1 MEFIPYTA
9 NEYLDDLYYQV
20 PVELFIN
27 PIYTNA
33 LNSDSKLLYA
43 FLRNRHQLSVRNN
56 QIDENGYIY
65 LIFTRKE
72 LQEKLNLS
80 DKTVTKA
87 FKQLV
92 SVKLIYEKKQGN
104 NKPNIIYI
112 GKINHV
118 QDNKNWS
125 RRNYDSGTVN
135 FTTPDTEN
143 LRVSNKDFNK
153 KDKYNIGKDQNGFL
167 IKQLA
172 KKENVNEE
180 LKAKNQL
187 EWVAKMNNIKNPVEE
202 IIVQELLYQKQ
213 AKSMLIFLV

>member
-125 RRNYDSGTVN
+125 RRNYDCGTVN

>member
-1 MEFIPYTA
+1 M
-9 NEYLDDLYYQV
+9 
-20 PVELFIN
+20 
-27 PIYTNA
+27 
-33 LNSDSKLLYA
+33 
-43 FLRNRHQLSVRNN
+43 
-56 QIDENGYIY
+56 
-65 LIFTRKE
+65 
-72 LQEKLNLS
+72 NLS

-202 IIVQELLYQKQ
+202 IIV
-213 AKSMLIFLV
+213 